1 MLRLEDEILLA
12 ANSPLSKK
20 VMEIQLPK
28 KFVTPRF
35 RFYNGTSDPINHVRH
50 NKQTMALYEHDDALN
65 VPDVSAFI
73 VQYSTYR
80 DMKKGSDYL
89 FTVQMGHKYATLE
102 EGKKGLASKFNKTDN
117 QEQRFPENEIKVEPW
132 LKRSAPMAKNQNRDT
147 TKYCAF
153 HKDCGHYAKDFKA
166 LKKLKN

>member
-1 MLRLEDEILLA
+1 MKKVKRIINSKMLRLEDEILLA

-65 VPDVSAFI
+65 VP
-73 VQYSTYR
+73 
-80 DMKKGSDYL
+80 YL
-89 FTVQMGHKYATLE
+89 PLQ
-102 EGKKGLASKFNKTDN
+102 S
-117 QEQRFPENEIKVEPW
+117 
-132 LKRSAPMAKNQNRDT
+132 
-147 TKYCAF
+147 
-153 HKDCGHYAKDFKA
+153 
-166 LKKLKN
+166 